1 LISGQSISM
10 VIDKKVLDYM
20 SHLSKLKIDDEKQ
33 EEMLE
38 SLEKI
43 LGYISSLEECDTE
56 NTEITYNVL
65 GLENVMRDDT
75 ITPSFDRED
84 ILKNAPSKEAGC
96 FIVPKVLS

>member
-1 LISGQSISM
+1 MISGQSISM

-43 LGYISSLEECDTE
+43 ISFM
-56 NTEITYNVL
+56 VL
-65 GLENVMRDDT
+65 
-75 ITPSFDRED
+75 
-84 ILKNAPSKEAGC
+84 
-96 FIVPKVLS
+96 KVLIMNW